1 MGRYE
6 DKRKRGRGLFV
17 RTETAS
23 NVKDFRVAFVC
34 QPKI

>member
-1 MGRYE
+1 MRRYE
-6 DKRKRGRGLFV
+6 NKRKRGKGLSV
-17 RTETAS
+17 RIETAS